1 MFTILVNMRTPS
13 DTQTKRLHALK
24 KFFHRFRRFPTY
36 DEMLSLFQLSS
47 KNAAFKIVQKWI
59 DAGILA
65 KDSSQLVPTDRFF
78 SLPLLGTIRAGSPTV
93 GETLPVES
101 VSLDTYVVGNAEN
114 TYLLKVSGDSMI
126 DEGIR
131 PGDMVLID
139 RKREP
144 RNGDIVAAYVDE
156 EWTLKYYHKENGRI
170 VLTAANRAYSPII
183 PRATLEIGGVVV
195 SVVRKYY

>member
-1 MFTILVNMRTPS
+1 MRTPS
-13 DTQTKRLHALK
+13 DTQTNRLHALK

-36 DEMLSLFQLSS
+36 DEMLSLFHVSS
-47 KNAAFKIVQKWI
+47 KNSIFKIVQKWI
-59 DAGILA
+59 DAGILV
-65 KDSSQLVPTDRFF
+65 KDSNQLVPTDAFF

-93 GETLPVES
+93 EDNALTES
-101 VSLDTYVVGNAEN
+101 ISLDSYVVGNSEN

-126 DEGIR
+126 DEGIH

-144 RNGDIVAAYVDE
+144 HSGDIVAAYVDA
-156 EWTLKYYHKENGRI
+156 EWTLKYYHKEKGRI

-183 PRATLEIGGVVV
+183 PQASLEIGGVVV

>member
-1 MFTILVNMRTPS
+1 MRTPA
-13 DTQTKRLHALK
+13 DTQTNRLHALK

-36 DEMLSLFQLSS
+36 DEMLFLFQLSS
-47 KNAAFKIVQKWI
+47 KNAVFKIVQKWI

-65 KDSSQLVPTDRFF
+65 KDSSQLVPTDKFF

-93 GETLPVES
+93 DDTFPVES
-101 VSLDTYVVGNAEN
+101 VSLDTYVVGNSEN

-156 EWTLKYYHKENGRI
+156 EWTLKYYHKEKGRI
-170 VLTAANRAYSPII
+170 VLTAANRAYPPII
-183 PRATLEIGGVVV
+183 PQATLEIGGVVV

>member
-1 MFTILVNMRTPS
+1 MVNMRTPS
-13 DTQTKRLHALK
+13 DTQTKRLHAMK
-24 KFFHRFRRFPTY
+24 RFFHRFRRFPTY
-36 DEMLSLFQLSS
+36 DEMLALFHISS
-47 KNAAFKIVQKWI
+47 KNAAFKIVRKWI

-65 KDSSQLVPTDRFF
+65 KDRNQLVPTDMFF

-93 GETLPVES
+93 DDTPPAES
-101 VSLDTYVVGNAEN
+101 VSLDTYIVGNSEH

-144 RNGDIVAAYVDE
+144 HSGDIVAAYVDA
-156 EWTLKYYHKENGRI
+156 EWTLKYYHKEKGRI

-183 PRATLEIGGVVV
+183 PQASLEIGGVVV